1 MFVIRL
7 ADGEEV
13 HGECDE
19 LTINPATGVLTV
31 CRVDGF
37 EETTTHYSPSAW
49 RSVTHRKRGVGVR
62 PSLVSTAQYAR
73 ATLSRFDLIFLV
85 APLTLGASWIAA
97 PGMGGANAA

>member
-37 EETTTHYSPSAW
+37 EKPPRTT
-49 RSVTHRKRGVGVR
+49 RRRRGGR
-62 PSLVSTAQYAR
+62 
-73 ATLSRFDLIFLV
+73 
-85 APLTLGASWIAA
+85 
-97 PGMGGANAA
+97 

>member
-37 EETTTHYSPSAW
+37 EETTTQLLA
-49 RSVTHRKRGVGVR
+49 VGVAVGDT
-62 PSLVSTAQYAR
+62 PQA
-73 ATLSRFDLIFLV
+73 
-85 APLTLGASWIAA
+85 
-97 PGMGGANAA
+97 GGRR

>member
-37 EETTTHYSPSAW
+37 EETTTHS
-49 RSVTHRKRGVGVR
+49 RRRRGGR
-62 PSLVSTAQYAR
+62 
-73 ATLSRFDLIFLV
+73 
-85 APLTLGASWIAA
+85 
-97 PGMGGANAA
+97 

>member
-31 CRVDGF
+31 CRVDGVRGNHHALLAVGVAVGD
-37 EETTTHYSPSAW
+37 TPQA
-49 RSVTHRKRGVGVR
+49 GVGVR
-62 PSLVSTAQYAR
+62 PSLVSTAQ
-73 ATLSRFDLIFLV
+73 
-85 APLTLGASWIAA
+85 
-97 PGMGGANAA
+97 